1 MKQMKQESTYVL
13 QHSKKVIKVP
23 KKVKAGEILHYERKH
38 LKVIVEMI
46 TGHCNLPKHLHTLG
60 IVSEPDCRKWGMEE
74 ETAHH
79 IVCECPA
86 IKSIRVRLYGKPL
99 LLPEEVMEE
108 PLLKIAQFALETGL
122 LK

>member
-1 MKQMKQESTYVL
+1 VL
-13 QHSKKVIKVP
+13 
-23 KKVKAGEILHYERKH
+23 
-38 LKVIVEMI
+38 LK
-46 TGHCNLPKHLHTLG
+46 TLQ
-60 IVSEPDCRKWGMEE
+60 VDCRKFGMEG

-108 PLLKIAQFALETGL
+108 PLWKIARFASETGL
-122 LK
+122 LNYRKPGWYYGPSLSGKSV